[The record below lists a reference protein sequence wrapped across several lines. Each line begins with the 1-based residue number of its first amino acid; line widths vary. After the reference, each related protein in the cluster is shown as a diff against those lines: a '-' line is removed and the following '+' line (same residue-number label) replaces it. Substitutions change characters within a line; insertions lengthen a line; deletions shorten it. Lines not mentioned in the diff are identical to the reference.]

1 MKQKKTSNSPAGYE
15 IPLEKLYTDEQRKAM
30 IEERCEII
38 KRCALLLKASD
49 FFKLCMSL
57 ELIQR
62 ELRDGILHG
71 VYWNIAEE
79 VYMKQREEREHS
91 VIETIAEYYG
101 VKKGNPKE

>member
-1 MKQKKTSNSPAGYE
+1 MEQKKTNCPTGYE
-15 IPLEKLYTDEQRKAM
+15 ITLEEVYTDERRKVM
-30 IEERCEII
+30 LEERCEII

-71 VYWNIAEE
+71 VYWNIADE
-79 VYMKQREEREHS
+79 VYSDYYR
-91 VIETIAEYYG
+91 AE
-101 VKKGNPKE
+101 